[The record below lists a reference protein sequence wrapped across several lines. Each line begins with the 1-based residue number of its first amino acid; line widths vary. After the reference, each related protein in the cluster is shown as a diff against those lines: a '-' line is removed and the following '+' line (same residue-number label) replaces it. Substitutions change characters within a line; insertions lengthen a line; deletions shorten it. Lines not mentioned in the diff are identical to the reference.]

1 MIGYVMST
9 FQLLHVMDILRPQIA
24 KSDFAVLR
32 NEGDATFHDTPPRAE
47 ELPVACQQIL
57 RLIQE
62 KVSRPAPAIVEPK
75 PFTKAEL
82 DAFPADLQDGPPD
95 ETEGNPWDDVDVN
108 EHEGPSVGKAKASH
122 PPVAA
127 APAAKAASSADVPKA
142 ALTGA
147 PPQENAEMGTV
158 VPEHARGH
166 VTSYRYTMEEN
177 VRGEVVEHV
186 VIDGHSYELIT
197 KTCWEIEGAKDLPW
211 PWRLQKH
218 TTKINAVT
226 RGQPGRSVNAF
237 DKEMWLDLEV
247 FFQEYNSML
256 PSRCREPTVSE
267 LLALVAHDNKC
278 RFEFKCIAGLQLA
291 TRKGLAYWPFKIRAV
306 QGHSEKAVQKAA
318 ASDTFNATLVYA
330 GGGTVAPSKVSLTG
344 KPLATVEETPGV
356 IYHRTT
362 RGSWKGILQEGFIP
376 GGGDRISSGRAHN
389 YFC

>member
-1 MIGYVMST
+1 
-9 FQLLHVMDILRPQIA
+9 MDILRPQIA

-75 PFTKAEL
+75 SFTKAEL

-247 FFQEYNSML
+247 FL
-256 PSRCREPTVSE
+256 
-267 LLALVAHDNKC
+267 
-278 RFEFKCIAGLQLA
+278 
-291 TRKGLAYWPFKIRAV
+291 
-306 QGHSEKAVQKAA
+306 
-318 ASDTFNATLVYA
+318 
-330 GGGTVAPSKVSLTG
+330 
-344 KPLATVEETPGV
+344 PGV
-356 IYHRTT
+356 QLDVAQQMPRANCV
-362 RGSWKGILQEGFIP
+362 
-376 GGGDRISSGRAHN
+376 RIACTCRPRQQMS
-389 YFC
+389 F